1 MYLASSHPTSPRD
14 SDMNA
19 ARFLPLAVLTT
30 LILGATSVA
39 AQPSRN
45 ASPQVAIAASDGPS
59 ATAVR
64 GGGADRNAVPGSG
77 CSGFINNG
85 QPTATVTF
93 GGGAPLSIYATSTTD
108 TTILVASPD
117 GKWHCS
123 DDANGSNPGV
133 TIANAGEGT
142 YVVWIGTFSPDSAGS
157 AVQLFA
163 HRGAPQW

>member
-1 MYLASSHPTSPRD
+1 MT
-14 SDMNA
+14 A
-19 ARFLPLAVLTT
+19 ARLLPLFVLTA
-30 LILGATSVA
+30 LVLGATSVA
-39 AQPSRN
+39 AQPSRS

-59 ATAVR
+59 ATDVR
-64 GGGADRNAVPGSG
+64 GGGEDRNAVPGSG

-93 GGGAPLSIYATSTTD
+93 GGEGSLSIYAKSSDD

-157 AVQLFA
+157 PAQLFA
-163 HRGAPQW
+163 HSGSPQW

>member
-1 MYLASSHPTSPRD
+1 MT
-14 SDMNA
+14 A
-19 ARFLPLAVLTT
+19 ARLLPLVVLTA
-30 LILGATSVA
+30 LVLGATSVA
-39 AQPSRN
+39 AQPSRS

-59 ATAVR
+59 ATSVR

-77 CSGFINNG
+77 CSGFINNS

-93 GGGAPLSIYATSTTD
+93 GGGSSLSIYATSGTD
-108 TTILVASPD
+108 TTLLVATPD

-133 TIANAGEGT
+133 TIASAGEGT

-163 HRGAPQW
+163 HSGSPRW